1 MGQMTDASLG
11 ISVSLPLNYEN
22 LNLIMKLIDI
32 DDISLFISGLFEE
45 EDEVISCDYDDTFD
59 IDLLDELV
67 ELKSPEEFKTKC
79 TELDIKD
86 DLIFN
91 YLYIFGKIYATNL
104 SFRSH
109 SYLFQ
114 SQDSDITPDTII
126 QNIQKGVE
134 IFRDAGVPEEL
145 IKVGNTISDG

>member
-22 LNLIMKLIDI
+22 IDLIMKLIDI
-32 DDISLFISGLFEE
+32 NNLSLFISGLFEE
-45 EDEVISCDYDDTFD
+45 DDEVINCDYDDTFD
-59 IDLLDELV
+59 LDLLDELI
-67 ELKSPEEFKTKC
+67 EMKSLEEFKIKL

-91 YLYIFGKIYATNL
+91 YLYIFGTIYARNL

-109 SYLFQ
+109 SYLFH
-114 SQDSDITPDTII
+114 SEDSDTTPATLI

-134 IFRDAGVPEEL
+134 IFKEAGVPEEL
-145 IKVGNTISDG
+145 IKIGNTISDG

>member
-1 MGQMTDASLG
+1 MGQLTDASLG

-67 ELKSPEEFKTKC
+67 ELKSPEEFTP
-79 TELDIKD
+79 L
-86 DLIFN
+86 
-91 YLYIFGKIYATNL
+91 KI
-104 SFRSH
+104 
-109 SYLFQ
+109 
-114 SQDSDITPDTII
+114 
-126 QNIQKGVE
+126 
-134 IFRDAGVPEEL
+134 
-145 IKVGNTISDG
+145 

>member
-59 IDLLDELV
+59 IGLLDELV
-67 ELKSPEEFKTKC
+67 ELKSPEEFTP
-79 TELDIKD
+79 L
-86 DLIFN
+86 
-91 YLYIFGKIYATNL
+91 KI
-104 SFRSH
+104 
-109 SYLFQ
+109 
-114 SQDSDITPDTII
+114 
-126 QNIQKGVE
+126 
-134 IFRDAGVPEEL
+134 
-145 IKVGNTISDG
+145 

>member
-22 LNLIMKLIDI
+22 IDLIMKLIDN

-45 EDEVISCDYDDTFD
+45 DDEVIHCDYDDTFD
-59 IDLLDELV
+59 LDLLDELL
-67 ELKSPEEFKTKC
+67 ELKSQEEFKTKC

-91 YLYIFGKIYATNL
+91 YLYVFGTIYARNL

-109 SYLFQ
+109 SHLFHN
-114 SQDSDITPDTII
+114 DEFDTTPTTLI
-126 QNIQKGVE
+126 QNIQKGIE
-134 IFRDAGVPEEL
+134 LFKEAGVPEEL
-145 IKVGNTISDG
+145 IKIGNTISDG

>member
-67 ELKSPEEFKTKC
+67 ELKSSEEFTP
-79 TELDIKD
+79 L
-86 DLIFN
+86 
-91 YLYIFGKIYATNL
+91 KI
-104 SFRSH
+104 
-109 SYLFQ
+109 
-114 SQDSDITPDTII
+114 
-126 QNIQKGVE
+126 
-134 IFRDAGVPEEL
+134 
-145 IKVGNTISDG
+145 